1 MKKLIACIALAGL
14 SALAWALPTQQQVEA
29 QVRQGNYA
37 QAESMMREVVAAKPD
52 NARAHYVYAEILAH
66 ERQAAPRPSRRRRRR
81 ARSIP
86 M

>member
-37 QAESMMREVVAAKPD
+37 QAESMMREVVAVSK
-52 NARAHYVYAEILAH
+52 RRGGT
-66 ERQAAPRPSRRRRRR
+66 RQAGRCQACGT
-81 ARSIP
+81 I
-86 M
+86 